1 MAQLIQLVKSA
12 PTILTPA
19 TIEASDFVQRVK
31 LGEWIQAEF
40 RRVRN
45 YQYHKRF
52 FKLLQFGFDYWTP
65 TGGAL
70 TLPEREL
77 IDGFVGYL
85 VEMSGQQHGEV
96 ITAVADEYLLKVGQL
111 RTQEIAL
118 LKSFEPYR
126 ALATVEA
133 GYYYEVVL
141 PNGLRQRIPQSISFS
156 KMDEDTFQSLYK
168 DVFNVLWNFIL
179 FRKFNSQREAEN
191 VAMQLLEFA

>member
-126 ALATVEA
+126 AWATVEA

>member
-70 TLPEREL
+70 TFPEREL

-85 VEMSGQQHGEV
+85 VEMSGQQYGEV

-126 ALATVEA
+126 AWATVEA

-168 DVFNVLWNFIL
+168 AVFNVLWNFIL

>member
-126 ALATVEA
+126 AWATVEA

-168 DVFNVLWNFIL
+168 AVFNVLWNFIL

-191 VAMQLLEFA
+191 VAMQLMEFA

>member
-1 MAQLIQLVKSA
+1 MAQVIQLVKSA

-70 TLPEREL
+70 TFPEREL

-126 ALATVEA
+126 AWATVEA

-168 DVFNVLWNFIL
+168 AVFNVLWNFIL

>member
-126 ALATVEA
+126 AWQ
-133 GYYYEVVL
+133 
-141 PNGLRQRIPQSISFS
+141 PSRQVTTMR
-156 KMDEDTFQSLYK
+156 
-168 DVFNVLWNFIL
+168 
-179 FRKFNSQREAEN
+179 
-191 VAMQLLEFA
+191 

>member
-126 ALATVEA
+126 AWATVEA

-168 DVFNVLWNFIL
+168 AVFNVLWNFIL

>member
-77 IDGFVGYL
+77 IDGFLGYL

-126 ALATVEA
+126 AWATVEA

-168 DVFNVLWNFIL
+168 AVFNVLWNFIL

>member
-70 TLPEREL
+70 TLLEREL

-126 ALATVEA
+126 AWATVEA

>member
-126 ALATVEA
+126 AWATVEA
-133 GYYYEVVL
+133 GYFYEVVL

-168 DVFNVLWNFIL
+168 AVFNVLWNFIL

>member
-52 FKLLQFGFDYWTP
+52 QTSAIWFRLLDANRWCID
-65 TGGAL
+65 A
-70 TLPEREL
+70 PEREL

-126 ALATVEA
+126 
-133 GYYYEVVL
+133 
-141 PNGLRQRIPQSISFS
+141 GLGNRRG
-156 KMDEDTFQSLYK
+156 
-168 DVFNVLWNFIL
+168 
-179 FRKFNSQREAEN
+179 R
-191 VAMQLLEFA
+191 LLL

>member
-96 ITAVADEYLLKVGQL
+96 MTAVADEYLLKVGQL

-126 ALATVEA
+126 AWATVEA

-168 DVFNVLWNFIL
+168 AVFNVLWNFIL

>member
-70 TLPEREL
+70 TLPERVL

-96 ITAVADEYLLKVGQL
+96 ITAVADEYLLKIGQL

-126 ALATVEA
+126 AWATVEA

-168 DVFNVLWNFIL
+168 AVFNVLWNFIL

>member
-126 ALATVEA
+126 AWATVEA

-168 DVFNVLWNFIL
+168 AVFNVLWNFIL
-179 FRKFNSQREAEN
+179 FRKFNSQQEAEN

>member
-126 ALATVEA
+126 AWATVEA

-156 KMDEDTFQSLYK
+156 KMDEDTFQCLYK
-168 DVFNVLWNFIL
+168 AVFNVLWNFIL

>member
-19 TIEASDFVQRVK
+19 TIEASDFLQRVK
-31 LGEWIQAEF
+31 LGEWIQADF

-70 TLPEREL
+70 TLPERQL

-96 ITAVADEYLLKVGQL
+96 ISAVADEYLLKVGQL

-126 ALATVEA
+126 AWATVEA
-133 GYYYEVVL
+133 GYFYEVVL
-141 PNGLRQRIPQSISFS
+141 PNGLRQRIPQSISFA

-168 DVFNVLWNFIL
+168 AVFNVLWNFIL
-179 FRKFNSQREAEN
+179 FRKFNTQREAEN

>member
-1 MAQLIQLVKSA
+1 MAQVIQLVKSA

-126 ALATVEA
+126 AWATVEA
-133 GYYYEVVL
+133 GYFYEVVL

-168 DVFNVLWNFIL
+168 AVFNVLWNFIL
-179 FRKFNSQREAEN
+179 FRKFNSQREAES

>member
-1 MAQLIQLVKSA
+1 QLVKSA

-126 ALATVEA
+126 AWATVEA
-133 GYYYEVVL
+133 GYFYEVVL

-168 DVFNVLWNFIL
+168 AVFNVLWNFIL

>member
-85 VEMSGQQHGEV
+85 VEMSGQRHGEV

-126 ALATVEA
+126 AWATVEA

-168 DVFNVLWNFIL
+168 AVFNVLWNFIL